1 MAVQRLFTTDNEDI
15 YADLTFVPRRSEIR
29 NPDGSVVFLA
39 EDVLVPEGWSQV
51 ATDIMAQ
58 KYFRKAGVPAR
69 TKRVAEKGVPA
80 WLQRRTPD
88 DKALAKLDEADRYT
102 RETDS
107 RQVFERLAGCWTYW
121 GWKAGHFGDS
131 EETARAFYDE
141 LRWMLAR
148 QYCAPNSPQWF
159 NTGLNWAYGI
169 DGPPQ
174 GHHYVDETTGKVRK
188 STSAYER
195 PQPHACFIQ
204 SVGDDLVGDG
214 GIMDLW
220 TREARLFKY
229 GSGTGSNFSNI
240 RGEGEPLSGGGRSS
254 GLMSFL
260 KIGDRAAGAIKSG
273 GTTRRAAKMVIVDVD
288 HPDIEQ
294 YVNWKVTE
302 EQKVASLVTGSRTN
316 RRHLRAILDATRDE
330 SLGLR
335 RFDPKRNDA
344 LKKAIRRARR
354 ALVPDN
360 YVFRTIQYAKQG
372 YTELDFP
379 EFDTD
384 WDSEAYSTVAGQNSN
399 NSVRVNN
406 RFMSAVQRAE
416 DWRLTRRTDG
426 AVAKT
431 LPARRLW
438 DQICYAAWACADPG
452 LQFHS
457 TVNEWHTCPND
468 GPIRGSNPCSEY
480 MFLDD
485 TACNLASFNLM
496 RFYDPA
502 TRTFDVA
509 AYRHGIRLWTRVLEI
524 SVSMAQF
531 PSHAIAKL
539 SYEFRTLGL
548 GYANLGAMLMQMGI
562 AYDSSEGR
570 AICGCLS
577 AILSGEAY
585 AESAR
590 MAEQLGTFP
599 RFENNR
605 EPMLRVVA
613 NHRRAAYNAPAEE
626 YDGLSILPVGI
637 RADVAPPEFL
647 APARAVWDEALE
659 LGTRHGFRNAQVT
672 VIAPTGTIGLL
683 MDCDTTGVEPDFA
696 LVKFKKLA
704 GGGYFKIINQSV
716 PPALDRLGYSPEQI
730 DDIVKYTTG
739 HGTLD
744 GAPGVNLDTLRANG
758 FDADAV
764 AKIEATVKTAFDIKF
779 AFNRFTLG
787 EEFCTTALGL
797 DRALVNSPDF
807 DMLAALGFT
816 AEEVAAA
823 NKYACGSMTVEGA
836 PHLMDEHL
844 PIFDCA
850 NKCGRDGK
858 RFIAFE
864 AHIRMMA
871 ACQPFISGAISKTI
885 NMPND
890 ATIEDVDRAYTL
902 SWRLGI
908 KANALYRD
916 GSKLSQPLAALYAEE
931 MFGDEE
937 AANDSMDDLYDLP
950 AAAKA
955 HAVAEKVVV
964 RYLAQR
970 RRLPDR
976 RRGYTQ
982 KATVG
987 GHKVFLRT
995 GEYEDGNVGE
1005 LFIDMHKEGAAFR
1018 SLMNS
1023 FAIAVSVGLQHGV
1036 PLEKFVDLFVFSRF
1050 EPSGL
1055 VTGNDRI
1062 KMATSVIDYIFREL
1076 AVSYLGRDELAQV
1089 RAEDLRPTTA
1099 GNEPD
1104 WTDEEIVGEHLLY
1117 GEDTDESPLQGSFGF
1132 ARGNTTITN
1141 PGLRPVRTY
1150 AGAMG
1155 PVGGGNGAGMAM
1167 AGGGGGVALS
1177 AGTVPTSTTSVSDVI
1192 TPVGTSSLKKR
1203 NSEILDAVAQGFT
1216 GDPCDNCQSLRMVR
1230 NGSCLKCMDCG
1241 STTGCS

>member
-1 MAVQRLFTTDNEDI
+1 MAVQRLFTSKGKDI
-15 YADLTFVPRRSEIR
+15 YKDLTFVPRRSEIR
-29 NPDGSVVFLA
+29 NPDGSVVFLNEA
-39 EDVLVPEGWSQV
+39 VMVPEGWSQV

-58 KYFRKAGVPAR
+58 KYFRKAGLPAR
-69 TKRVAEKGVPA
+69 TKRVSEKGVPE
-80 WLQRRTPD
+80 WLQRSVAD
-88 DKALAKLDEADRYT
+88 EKALAKLDEDERYVG
-102 RETDS
+102 EADS

-121 GWKAGHFGDS
+121 GWKSGHFAD
-131 EETARAFYDE
+131 EKTATAFYDE
-141 LRWMLAR
+141 IRWMLAR
-148 QYCAPNSPQWF
+148 QFCAPNSPQWF

-169 DGPPQ
+169 DGPAQ
-174 GHHYVDETTGKVRK
+174 GHHYVDESTGKVKK

-288 HPDIEQ
+288 HPDIET
-294 YVNWKVTE
+294 YISWKATE
-302 EQKVASLVTGSRTN
+302 EQKVASLVTGSRLN
-316 RRHLRAILDATRDE
+316 RKHLTAVMDATKDE
-330 SLGLR
+330 SLGNHR
-335 RFDPKRNDA
+335 YDPKQNLA
-344 LKKAIRRARR
+344 LKRAVRRARR
-354 ALVPDN
+354 AAVADN
-360 YVFRTIQYAKQG
+360 YIFRTIQYAKQG
-372 YTELDFP
+372 YTTLDFP
-379 EFDTD
+379 EFNTD
-384 WDSEAYSTVAGQNSN
+384 WDCEAYSTVAGQNSN

-426 AVAKT
+426 ETCKT

-457 TVNEWHTCPND
+457 TINEWHTCPND

-496 RFYDPA
+496 RFYNPK
-502 TRTFDVA
+502 THVFDVA
-509 AYRHGIRLWTRVLEI
+509 AYRHAIALWTRVLEI

-531 PSHAIAKL
+531 PSEPIARL

-548 GYANLGAMLMQMGI
+548 GFANLGALLMQMGI

-577 AILSGEAY
+577 AILTGDSY

-599 RFENNR
+599 GYDKNK
-605 EPMLRVVA
+605 EPMLRVME
-613 NHRRAAYNAPAEE
+613 NHRRAAYNAAAED

-637 RADVAPPEFL
+637 RADVAPPELL
-647 APARAVWDEALE
+647 APARAAWDTAVE
-659 LGTRHGFRNAQVT
+659 LGTKHGFRNAQTT

-716 PPALDRLGYSPEQI
+716 PPALDRMGYTEEQV
-730 DDIVKYTTG
+730 DDIIKYTCG
-739 HGTLD
+739 YGTLE

-758 FDADAV
+758 FDTDALARV
-764 AKIEATVKTAFDIKF
+764 EAVVKTAFDIKF
-779 AFNRFTLG
+779 AFNKYTLG

-797 DRALVNSPDF
+797 TAAALASPEF
-807 DMLAALGFT
+807 NLLSALGFSD
-816 AEEVAAA
+816 EEIAAA
-823 NKYACGSMTVEGA
+823 NKYACGSMTIEGA
-836 PHLMDEHL
+836 PHLMEQHL
-844 PIFDCA
+844 HVFDCA

-871 ACQPFISGAISKTI
+871 AAQPFISGAISKTI

-916 GSKLSQPLAALYAEE
+916 GSKLSQPLAALYASD
-931 MFGDEE
+931 MFGDDDS
-937 AANDSMDDLYDLP
+937 ANDAMDELYDMP

-955 HAVAEKVVV
+955 HAVAEKVVF
-964 RYLAQR
+964 RYLASR

-1089 RAEDLRPTTA
+1089 SAEDLRPTTA
-1099 GNEPD
+1099 GDPD
-1104 WTDEEIVGEHLLY
+1104 WTNEEIVGEQMLY
-1117 GEDTDESPLQGSFGF
+1117 GEDTDDHPLQGSFGF
-1132 ARGNTTITN
+1132 ARGHTITH
-1141 PGLRPVRTY
+1141 PGLTPVASY
-1150 AGAMG
+1150 AGAGGLGM
-1155 PVGGGNGAGMAM
+1155 VSGGNGAG
-1167 AGGGGGVALS
+1167 GTSVAFS
-1177 AGTVPTSTTSVSDVI
+1177 SGAVPTSTTSVADVVN
-1192 TPVGTSSLKKR
+1192 PVGTNSLKKR
-1203 NSEILDAVAQGFT
+1203 NSAILDAVAQGFT

-1230 NGSCLKCMDCG
+1230 NGSCLKCTDCG